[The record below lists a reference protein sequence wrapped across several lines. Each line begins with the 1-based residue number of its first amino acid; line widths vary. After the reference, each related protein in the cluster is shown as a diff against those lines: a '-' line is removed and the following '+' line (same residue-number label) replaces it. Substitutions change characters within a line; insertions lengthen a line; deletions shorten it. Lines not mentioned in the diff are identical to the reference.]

1 MARTPREL
9 ELLKLY
15 KIELTKADLVW
26 GLDVPFG
33 IKEQIEV
40 HMWGAGGGGGG
51 NDGPSQGGAGAG
63 GQYAKVVLNVSPG
76 DHLAL
81 VLGGAGLSG
90 QSSRGLARGGN
101 AGSGFIYRS
110 KSYSGGIGG
119 NAGAAGSSGGGGGG
133 GGATVLLLNG
143 EVIAIA
149 GGGGGGGGAGITSGG
164 QPAGNPPGNPTSFTN
179 GEQGQDKRGD
189 GGGGGGSAGGY
200 NAGGSGSDT
209 QSGDTGAPPGKSAD
223 VLIPNNPGVNEKTF
237 GNGVLPGKYLDAD
250 YAFYTGQISAAGV
263 GIGGGTSANGK
274 DGGAVIIYQPAL
286 AYYKV
291 GNVWN
296 HVQEVYTKQSG
307 SWNVVSNAYVK
318 SGGEWLPLYSGDFVV
333 ARANTGRAGIDYRF
347 RNMVPAPVPVY
358 TYDGGGDGGGPGSD
372 GCGVGDSAGGGACS
386 F

>member
-1 MARTPREL
+1 MASTAREL

-15 KIELTKADLVW
+15 KIEITQADLVW

-33 IKEQIEV
+33 IREQIEV

-51 NDGPSQGGAGAG
+51 NDGGQQGGAGAG
-63 GQYAKVVLNVSPG
+63 GQYAKVVINVRPG

-81 VLGGAGLSG
+81 VVGGAGLSG
-90 QSSRGLARGGN
+90 ESSRGLARGGN
-101 AGSGFIYRS
+101 AGSGLIYRS

-149 GGGGGGGGAGITSGG
+149 GGGAGGGGAGASSGG
-164 QPAGNPPGNPTSFTN
+164 QTAVNAPGGSTSFTN

-209 QSGDTGAPPGKSAD
+209 QAGDTGAPPGKSAD
-223 VLIPNNPGVNEKTF
+223 VLIPAGAGNEKTY
-237 GNGVLPGKYLDAD
+237 GNGVLPGKYLDD
-250 YAFYTGQISAAGV
+250 SYAFYTGKISAAGV
-263 GIGGGTSANGK
+263 GIGGGVRTNGN
-274 DGGAVIIYQPAL
+274 DGGAVIVFQPAVG
-286 AYYKV
+286 YYKIDGV
-291 GNVWN
+291 WTNVE
-296 HVQEVYTKQSG
+296 EVYVKQAG
-307 SWNVVSNAYVK
+307 SWSLVSNAYIK

-333 ARANTGRAGIDYRF
+333 ARANTGRVGIDYRF
-347 RNMVPAPVPVY
+347 RNMVPEPEPVY
-358 TYDGGGDGGGPGSD
+358 TYSEGSGGGIGPAD
-372 GCGVGDSAGGGACS
+372 CGVGTSADASTCS